1 MLVALAFNFC
11 LFVLPV
17 AGAAALLVIAR
28 DHLYDY
34 ELSEAGARSISARV
48 ERLNG
53 DLIQL
58 DFDRLRQ
65 WDDLVAL
72 ELMAGDIPAARGFL
86 LSGAGM
92 LSGRTANL
100 LRRAVND
107 AEREAAA
114 LELLS
119 PGTRSRYESTVPLLS
134 RRAAS
139 GAAAQ
144 RTPSQQATLGDPQD
158 FELMA
163 RALLSEPETD
173 TLQFVLTGISLGL
186 AGDGDTQPQLVNGAA
201 AVLLASRRP
210 DYPTGLQAEIDATM
224 SAAVPVDAFRRA
236 ALASAEGDAAGSYA
250 NVAAAFRAAAN
261 AAASAQARALLME
274 VGAMADATSVAAA
287 ADLLLHAQSARDVPR
302 LRLLAQAAGA
312 RAAAA
317 AKRLPRDGRLVA
329 AARGE
334 LTLNRD
340 LAIAL
345 AIAGIAFLAIIAMV
359 LFKLYQA
366 ARPLWRGEDHADD
379 EEEDYGGELV
389 DMGGGVSAGTWRPL

>member
-1 MLVALAFNFC
+1 MLIALAFNLC
-11 LFVLPV
+11 MFVLPV

-28 DHLYDY
+28 DHLYAYDF
-34 ELSEAGARSISARV
+34 SESGARSISARV

-58 DFDRLRQ
+58 YFDRLSQ

-100 LRRAVND
+100 LKRADND

-119 PGTRSRYESTVPLLS
+119 PGTRARYESTVPLLS

-139 GAAAQ
+139 G
-144 RTPSQQATLGDPQD
+144 TETTTQQVNIGDPQD

-163 RALLSEPETD
+163 RALLTEPETD
-173 TLQFVLTGISLGL
+173 TLQFVLTGISLVL
-186 AGDGDTQPQLVNGAA
+186 ASYGEAERQLVNGAA

-210 DYPTGLQAEIDATM
+210 DYPTGLQADVDATL
-224 SAAVPVDAFRRA
+224 STALPLDAFREA
-236 ALASAEGDAAGSYA
+236 AMASAQGDAAGSYE
-250 NVAAAFRAAAN
+250 NVTAAFRTAVSAPAM
-261 AAASAQARALLME
+261 AQARTLLME

-287 ADLLLHAQSARDVPR
+287 ADMLLHAQSARDIPR
-302 LRLLAQAAGA
+302 LRLLAQAAGP

-334 LTLNRD
+334 LTINRD
-340 LAIAL
+340 LAVAL
-345 AIAGIAFLAIIAMV
+345 VVMGIAFVALLAMV
-359 LFKLYQA
+359 IFKLYQV
-366 ARPLWRGEDHADD
+366 ARPLWRGEYADD
-379 EEEDYGGELV
+379 EDEDDYGGELV
-389 DMGGGVSAGTWRPL
+389 DIGGVSASTWRPL